1 MELIDERIYPKW
13 EMGKTAP
20 NNFSDF
26 FTTFAHAAFCNI
38 FFSDRLIGTH
48 GQCKFRTLDLL

>member
-1 MELIDERIYPKW
+1 MHFQLIELIDERIYPKW

-26 FTTFAHAAFCNI
+26 FTTFAHAAFCNTSI
-38 FFSDRLIGTH
+38 KCS
-48 GQCKFRTLDLL
+48 KSFRTA